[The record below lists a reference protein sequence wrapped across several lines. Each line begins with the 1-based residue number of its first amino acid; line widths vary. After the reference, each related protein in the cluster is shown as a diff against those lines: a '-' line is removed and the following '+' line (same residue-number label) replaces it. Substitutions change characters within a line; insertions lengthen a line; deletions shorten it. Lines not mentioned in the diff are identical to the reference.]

1 MAAAQLFLCRK
12 RALAA
17 LCLGLLHG
25 EDEERRRKRNRK
37 VYMRQWISR
46 REERGVFHQL
56 IRELEVGD
64 VVAYTEF
71 FRMTKEQFCFLLRKV
86 SPLIQKKEQPTPINA
101 VRATIQPDERLA
113 VALRY
118 LATGESRPR
127 VSGLQ
132 LQTRLLRPLRPPCFF
147 NLLRSRAS
155 MTANHKR

>member
-1 MAAAQLFLCRK
+1 MAAAQLFLSRK

-64 VVAYTEF
+64 VVAYKEF
-71 FRMTKEQFCFLLRKV
+71 FRMTKEQFCF
-86 SPLIQKKEQPTPINA
+86 NA

-113 VALRY
+113 VTPRY
-118 LATGESRPR
+118 LTTGETYHSLQYSFRISRQTISSI
-127 VSGLQ
+127 VSETSRQ
-132 LQTRLLRPLRPPCFF
+132 PCF
-147 NLLRSRAS
+147 L
-155 MTANHKR
+155 